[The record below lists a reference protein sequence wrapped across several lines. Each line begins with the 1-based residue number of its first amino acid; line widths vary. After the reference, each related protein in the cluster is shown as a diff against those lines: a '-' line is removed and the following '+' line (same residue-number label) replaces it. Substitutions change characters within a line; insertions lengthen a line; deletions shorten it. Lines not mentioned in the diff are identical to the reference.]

1 MPIRE
6 ASSLGH
12 HSTLPAG
19 GQGPAGGAEPGRPN
33 VHVMD
38 LDRPDYHAPGMDQ
51 ISCGSAPYIIALGLG
66 GILQGSGKI
75 RVHQM
80 RRIHPP

>member
-1 MPIRE
+1 MVIRE

-19 GQGPAGGAEPGRPN
+19 GRGPAGAEPGRTN

-51 ISCGSAPYIIALGLG
+51 ISRGGAPYINSQEVA
-66 GILQGSGKI
+66 
-75 RVHQM
+75 
-80 RRIHPP
+80 PWPNT